1 MQSRRN
7 EKEIEPLD
15 FFVIPTLK
23 TQLLHMYYST
33 KLKAGKGS
41 VLSDSVT
48 VTLVPFLKKQL
59 RDKRI
64 IIDTVW

>member
-33 KLKAGKGS
+33 KKAGKGS
-41 VLSDSVT
+41 VLNDTCSVS
-48 VTLVPFLKKQL
+48 KKQL